1 MKVVTLNIRH
11 GGGKRAAALVRWL
24 LAANGD
30 VLVLTEW
37 KSSGPGREISEA
49 LVHQDYYVNS
59 FANEGANGIL
69 VASRSPISSTDA
81 APAGH
86 SRGSLR
92 LVTVEGSPI
101 RILAAYFPQSYAKAA
116 FFASSMR
123 LANEYAGV
131 PFLLIGDLNT
141 GDNSIDRTMN
151 GVPFH
156 CADDF
161 QALSAAGLRDLWREQ
176 HGEDARE
183 FSWSSPKNSFRIDH
197 AFGSAALRAADC
209 RYDREPRD
217 CRITDH
223 SALIVCV
230 D

>member
-1 MKVVTLNIRH
+1 M
-11 GGGKRAAALVRWL
+11 
-24 LAANGD
+24 
-30 VLVLTEW
+30 LVLTEW
-37 KSSGPGREISEA
+37 KSSGPGREISKA
-49 LVHQDYYVNS
+49 LVLQGFCVNS
-59 FANEGANGIL
+59 FANGGENGIL

-81 APAGH
+81 APEGH

-116 FFASSMR
+116 FFASSRR
-123 LANEYAGV
+123 LAKQQAGA
-131 PFLLIGDLNT
+131 PLLLIGDLNT
-141 GDNSIDRTMN
+141 GDNSIDRTIS

-156 CADDF
+156 CAEDF
-161 QALSAAGLRDLWREQ
+161 QALSDAGLRDLWREQ
-176 HGEDARE
+176 HGQDARE

-209 RYDREPRD
+209 RYNHEPRER
-217 CRITDH
+217 RITDH
-223 SALIVCV
+223 SALIVCI